1 MAKDI
6 INLRSDTPTLPTQ
19 QMREAIFTAALG
31 DDTYDEDPTVKKLE
45 AMAAEKLGKEAA
57 MLAISGNMANL
68 VGLMVHAKPGD
79 AVIVDSNSHIFYYE
93 VGGMAS
99 VGGLMPTPVPSHK
112 GMLDPDEVRAAICR
126 KGLHYPEP
134 RLLCLENTHNRA
146 GGRVVP
152 VDLHRQLCDVAHEHG
167 LAVHLDGARI
177 FNAAIAANV
186 AVTEYTKHVDSLMF
200 CLSKGL
206 SCPLGS
212 VLVGSKAFIREA
224 VKVRKRLG
232 GGMRQAGI
240 IAAAGVVALETMID
254 RLADDHALAKA
265 LAKGL
270 NEIPGF
276 SIDPASVE
284 TNMVY
289 ADHSSTGLTTE
300 QVMDQ
305 LADAGVIASARPPSH
320 IRFVI
325 NRHHDES
332 MVTEALRR
340 IRPAFEG
347 RA

>member
-1 MAKDI
+1 MAKEI
-6 INLRSDTPTLPTQ
+6 IILRSDTATLPTQ
-19 QMREAIFTAALG
+19 QMREAIFAANLG

-68 VGLMVHAKPGD
+68 VALMVHAKPGD
-79 AVIVDSNSHIFYYE
+79 EVIVDSNSHIFYYE

-99 VGGLMPTPVPSHK
+99 VAGLMPMPVTSHN
-112 GMLDPDEVRAAICR
+112 GMLDPDEVRAAIR
-126 KGLHYPEP
+126 SKGLHYPEA
-134 RLLCLENTHNRA
+134 RLLCLENTHNRG

-152 VDLHRQLCDVAHEHG
+152 VELHRQLCDVARERG

-177 FNAAIAANV
+177 FNATIAANV
-186 AVTEYTKHVDSLMF
+186 PVTDYTEHVDSLMF

-212 VLVGSKAFIREA
+212 VLAGDKAFIKEA
-224 VKVRKRLG
+224 IRVRKRLG

-240 IAAAGVVALETMID
+240 MAAAGVVALETMID
-254 RLADDHALAKA
+254 RLADDHALAKV
-265 LAKGL
+265 LANGL

-276 SIDPASVE
+276 NVDLASVQ

-289 ADHSSTGLTTE
+289 TDHSATGLTTE

-305 LADAGVIASARPPSH
+305 LADSGVIASARPPSN

-325 NRHHDES
+325 NRHHDEP
-332 MVTEALRR
+332 MIAEALRR
-340 IRPAFEG
+340 IRGAFQG